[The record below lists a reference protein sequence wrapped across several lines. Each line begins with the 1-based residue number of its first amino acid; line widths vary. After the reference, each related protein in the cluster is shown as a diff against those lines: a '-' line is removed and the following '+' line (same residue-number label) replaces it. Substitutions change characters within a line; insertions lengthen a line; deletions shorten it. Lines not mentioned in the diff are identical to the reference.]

1 MTLPP
6 AAGLLV
12 PTGAVVAW
20 PSEHTD
26 GVRVRRAP
34 AGTVVALADRR
45 PGGRRRL
52 RRAAARLGV
61 RIDAEFVVLPSWRL
75 ASFVMSD
82 DVVPLAWLVETFLA
96 PPPGVAL
103 GHSAVHGMSRLARRA
118 IAHPG
123 GAAAVRLLVAA
134 AVPGRLVIGTRT

>member
-1 MTLPP
+1 M
-6 AAGLLV
+6 

-20 PSEHTD
+20 PSDPAD

-34 AGTVVALADRR
+34 AGTVVALADGR

-52 RRAAARLGV
+52 RRAATRLGV
-61 RIDAEFVVLPSWRL
+61 RIDDEFVVLPSWRR

-82 DVVPLAWLVETFLA
+82 DVRPLAWLVETFLA

-103 GHSAVHGMSRLARRA
+103 GHSAVHGMSRLARSA
-118 IAHPG
+118 VTHPS
-123 GAAAVRLLVAA
+123 GAAAVRLLVSAV
-134 AVPGRLVIGTRT
+134 VPGRLVIGTRT